1 MVAQMDLA
9 NRALCHSLRNPPKGQ
24 PKTKL
29 KDIRKLVK
37 KQDGRRPSLGAIA
50 EAASEFLQKKGKRG
64 RAKGWR
70 KTTKAED
77 RQVMTT
83 FHKLRPPGH
92 GVDARTIHTALP
104 MKLMKKITQKTII
117 RRLGDKGY
125 KAEEKIQK
133 SDPGPTL
140 MKKRIAFAKKHK
152 GKTAATWKTE
162 LQAVADLKEFTYY
175 PKELKPKFTKL
186 RAPWT
191 YMTKA
196 EKQLP
201 AFARPKRWFPRKD
214 YKKTKKQKVFG
225 MTTSNGK
232 KLAFLVPKPWS
243 TEKWAV
249 AVKNRVA
256 PFLKKSF
263 PRLST
268 FQILLDGEKILH
280 GPAAKDAM
288 KKAGIKTLPGWPKYS
303 PDLNPQEHVWAWA
316 EPRLRKLEKNND
328 TFEQFKK
335 RTLKATTDYP
345 SAEKLIGSMAKRCK
359 MVSDRKGGMLPK

>member
-29 KDIRKLVK
+29 KDIHKLVK

-133 SDPGPTL
+133 SDPGPP
-140 MKKRIAFAKKHK
+140 H
-152 GKTAATWKTE
+152 E
-162 LQAVADLKEFTYY
+162 E
-175 PKELKPKFTKL
+175 
-186 RAPWT
+186 
-191 YMTKA
+191 
-196 EKQLP
+196 
-201 AFARPKRWFPRKD
+201 ARCAREE
-214 YKKTKKQKVFG
+214 TQG
-225 MTTSNGK
+225 
-232 KLAFLVPKPWS
+232 
-243 TEKWAV
+243 E
-249 AVKNRVA
+249 
-256 PFLKKSF
+256 
-263 PRLST
+263 
-268 FQILLDGEKILH
+268 DGGHL
-280 GPAAKDAM
+280 
-288 KKAGIKTLPGWPKYS
+288 
-303 PDLNPQEHVWAWA
+303 
-316 EPRLRKLEKNND
+316 
-328 TFEQFKK
+328 
-335 RTLKATTDYP
+335 
-345 SAEKLIGSMAKRCK
+345 
-359 MVSDRKGGMLPK
+359 